1 MVSGCLPQG
10 GDHQTP
16 IGRRRGGAGR
26 LRAEGARRGTRESKE
41 DARAPGNG
49 RVEPGPLQIALRA
62 SIKAQVLHQ
71 LRFLKRHINPTYVF
85 ISHDLNVVV
94 SNRIQV
100 RATLRRCHP
109 RQPTRF
115 AVAAAGVQLRP
126 PLPTCRARMHPVSAD
141 ATGIAPGH
149 MLCSFKAGRLTQSE
163 IPTIIA

>member
-1 MVSGCLPQG
+1 
-10 GDHQTP
+10 
-16 IGRRRGGAGR
+16 
-26 LRAEGARRGTRESKE
+26 
-41 DARAPGNG
+41 
-49 RVEPGPLQIALRA
+49 
-62 SIKAQVLHQ
+62 LHQ
-71 LRFLKRHINPTYVF
+71 LRFLKRHFNLTYVF
-85 ISHDLNVVV
+85 ISHDLNVVQYV